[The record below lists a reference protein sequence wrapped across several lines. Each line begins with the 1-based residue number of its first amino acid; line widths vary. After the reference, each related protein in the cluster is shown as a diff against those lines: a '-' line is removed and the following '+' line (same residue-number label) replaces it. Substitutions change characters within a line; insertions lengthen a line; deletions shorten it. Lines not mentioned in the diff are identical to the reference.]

1 MEHFTDRTKALL
13 GEDKLKRLSLCRCAV
28 LGLGGVGSSAAEAL
42 VRASVGELFLAD
54 NACVKESNLNRQLI
68 ATRETLGEKKTK
80 AAGERYLKI
89 NENLKLTLFDEMLT
103 PFNIEEIFKF
113 EPDFIIDAI
122 DNVTA
127 KLALAEMARDRNV
140 PLYMSMGTGGRM
152 DPTQLRRGFIEDTK
166 GTCCPLAR
174 VLRKELKKRGIS
186 KLPVVY
192 SLEVPSKAVVECEN
206 GRHPPSSSPFVP
218 PCAGLALSSYAI
230 EDYLSAK

>member
-13 GEDKLKRLSLCRCAV
+13 GEEKLNRISKCRCAV

-54 NACVKESNLNRQLI
+54 NAQVKNSNLNRQLI
-68 ATRETLGEKKTK
+68 ATLSTLDMKKTE
-80 AAGERYLKI
+80 AAKERYTSINKEVKI
-89 NENLKLTLFDEMLT
+89 TLFDEMLT
-103 PFNIEEIFKF
+103 PENIEEVFKF
-113 EPDFIIDAI
+113 RPDFIIDAI

-127 KLALAEMARDRNV
+127 KLALAVMAKEHNV

-166 GTCCPLAR
+166 GTSCALAR
-174 VLRKELKKRGIS
+174 ILRKELKKRGIEH
-186 KLPVVY
+186 LPVVY
-192 SLEVPSKAVVECEN
+192 SLEVPSKAVVDEIN

-218 PCAGLALSSYAI
+218 PCAGLALASYAI
-230 EDYLSAK
+230 ENLLAF